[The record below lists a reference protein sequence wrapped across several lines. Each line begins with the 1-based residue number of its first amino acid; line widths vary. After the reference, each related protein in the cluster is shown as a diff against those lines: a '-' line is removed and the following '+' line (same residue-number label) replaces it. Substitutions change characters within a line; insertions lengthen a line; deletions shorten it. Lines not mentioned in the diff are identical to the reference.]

1 MGPEK
6 GADHQLTS
14 ESEIQRLRDE
24 MIRHEGRATKVKEM
38 IVDMSAL
45 CERVTSE
52 NLSVRDRLRR
62 ERKLR
67 DQAEKVARRYSDQL
81 DAIANS
87 DGKLWLNSPNG
98 HAVPFLP
105 LTQRRTVIISTANLK
120 GGVGKTTIT
129 ANLGA
134 TLAKLGLRVLLLDL
148 DHQSSLSNMCL
159 SPLQKDEIR
168 RYRAAT

>member
-1 MGPEK
+1 MRIS
-6 GADHQLTS
+6 A
-14 ESEIQRLRDE
+14 SEI
-24 MIRHEGRATKVKEM
+24 G
-38 IVDMSAL
+38 SGGSGN
-45 CERVTSE
+45 SE
-52 NLSVRDRLRR
+52 TRPRR
-62 ERKLR
+62 S
-67 DQAEKVARRYSDQL
+67 RRYSDQL

-159 SPLQKDEIR
+159 SPLQKDEDGRSGRYLNPVLDSGGDLSSLNASVTLLELAR
-168 RYRAAT
+168 RRRPALPVSR